1 VEHGFAGLD
10 ESGKVEDAV
19 KGFSLGLGG
28 CKNLLKSRPVSKFS
42 LNKIN
47 AGGQEV
53 ASAMAQIVKNNRVG
67 PILSQ

>member
-1 VEHGFAGLD
+1 MEHGLAGLD
-10 ESGKVEDAV
+10 KGSKVKDAV
-19 KGFSLGLGG
+19 KGFSLRLGG
-28 CKNLLKSRPVSKFS
+28 CKNLLKPRPVCKFS

-53 ASAMAQIVKNNRVG
+53 APAMAQIVKNNGVG